1 MNKPRLRAVRRQHG
15 MTLIMALIM
24 LVVLTLLALTS
35 FNLGKS
41 NLQIVSNMQSR
52 NESVAAAHEVIE
64 QAISNTNFFEQ
75 PEAVLSKTCGEA
87 NSACVDTNGDGTDDV
102 KVVLSPPPTCVKVA
116 PIKGDKLDLNTE
128 DGRNCSLG
136 ETQNSGVEGSNTGNS
151 ACADSTWEITAVA
164 TDLQNQS
171 TAQVVQGVAVRVPSD
186 DTTTSCPTVS
196 SSSTH

>member
-1 MNKPRLRAVRRQHG
+1 MIKPHPRRVRRRQRG

-41 NLQIVSNMQSR
+41 NLQIVSNMQTR
-52 NESVAAAHEVIE
+52 NESIAAAHEVIE

-75 PEAVLSKTCGEA
+75 PEAVLSTTCGEA
-87 NSACVDTNGDGTDDV
+87 NSACVDTNGDGIDDV

-116 PIKGDKLDLNTE
+116 PIKGDKLNLMTE
-128 DGRNCSLG
+128 EGRNCSLG
-136 ETQNSGVEGSNTGNS
+136 ETQTFGTEDSNTGNS

-186 DTTTSCPTVS
+186 DTTTSCPIG

>member
-1 MNKPRLRAVRRQHG
+1 MMTPRLRSAHRQHG

-52 NESVAAAHEVIE
+52 NEAVAAAHEVIE
-64 QAISNTNFFEQ
+64 SAISNTNFFEQ
-75 PEAVLSKTCGEA
+75 PEAVLSTPCGQA
-87 NSACVDTNGDGTDDV
+87 NTACVDTNGDGVDDV

-116 PIKGDKLDLNTE
+116 PIKSDKLNLNNE
-128 DGRNCSLG
+128 DDRNCSLG
-136 ETQNSGVEGSNTGNS
+136 ETQCGGVEGCNTGNS
-151 ACADSTWEITAVA
+151 ACANSTWEINAVA

-171 TAQVVQGVAVRVPSD
+171 TAQVVQGVAVRVPID
-186 DTTTSCPTVS
+186 DTTTSCPTGS